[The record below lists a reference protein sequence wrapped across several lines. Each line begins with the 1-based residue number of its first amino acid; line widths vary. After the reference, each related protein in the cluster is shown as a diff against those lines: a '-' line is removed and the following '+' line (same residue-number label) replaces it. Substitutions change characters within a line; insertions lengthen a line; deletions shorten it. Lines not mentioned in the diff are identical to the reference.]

1 MSTSRCRSC
10 HKAIVWAKTVTGKS
24 MPLDVEPVEGGN
36 IQLVDGIAHVVGKGA
51 QGELLYLSHFA
62 TCSSA
67 ARHRK
72 PKTPGDAA

>member
-36 IQLVDGIAHVVGKGA
+36 IQLVDGIAHVV
-51 QGELLYLSHFA
+51 ELLYLSHFA